1 MRHFF
6 AVLVVLLGLVCARE
20 TYAHGMRTAY
30 VEIVEHAPGQAIL
43 RFRATVD
50 GPAAPEFPT
59 GCTAKNAAT
68 DGPST
73 TVSAIDSLVQH
84 GTTFVLHCDGALAGR
99 DLGVSGLGE
108 SISEAVVWVSQHDGT
123 TSSHLLSAA
132 MPKAKIP
139 SASAART
146 TLTDYV
152 PLGVKHIFVGADH
165 LLFLLL
171 LVLLLRRP
179 KPVILAE
186 TAFTVSHGLSF
197 SAAALGWIHVSK
209 EATEACIAMSLLFL
223 ALDVERKDKAV
234 PSSSSVAALAL
245 VFGLVHGLGFAGGM
259 TELGMPAQ
267 NVGWALLGF
276 GLGVEAGQIAF
287 LAVALVV
294 AHFLMRS
301 RFSFPATMILTYLAG
316 GLAAYWFLDRVRDC
330 FGVIGS

>member
-1 MRHFF
+1 MRHFI
-6 AVLVVLLGLVCARE
+6 AVLVVLLGLVYARE
-20 TYAHGMRTAY
+20 SAAHGMRTAY

-50 GPAAPEFPT
+50 GPVAPEFPA
-59 GCTAKNAAT
+59 GCTAKNAT
-68 DGPST
+68 DSSPTRLS
-73 TVSAIDSLVQH
+73 SSNSLVQN
-84 GTTFVLHCDGALAGR
+84 GSTFVVHCDGALAGR
-99 DLGVSGLGE
+99 DFGVKGLGE
-108 SISEAVVWVSQHDGT
+108 TISEAVVWVSQHDGT

-132 MPKAKIP
+132 LPTMKIP
-139 SASAART
+139 AASAART
-146 TLTDYV
+146 TLLDYV
-152 PLGVKHIFVGADH
+152 PLGVKHIFAGADH

-186 TAFTVSHGLSF
+186 TAFTLSHGLSF

-209 EATEACIAMSLLFL
+209 EATEACIAMSLLLL
-223 ALDVERKDKAV
+223 ALDVERKDKAA

-259 TELGMPAQ
+259 VELGMPAQ

-276 GLGVEAGQIAF
+276 GLGVEVGQVAF

-294 AHFLMRS
+294 AHFLLRG
-301 RFSFPATMILTYLAG
+301 RFSFHATMVLTYLAG

-330 FGVIGS
+330 LGVMNS